1 MGDAEHF
8 ARHCWGRA
16 PLHHHAGDDF
26 ADVLSL
32 GDVDALLT
40 SAVRRP
46 EVRLMRAGQAVDAAA
61 WCTTL
66 RLGGRQVGDVVDPAS
81 VGRALLDGATVV
93 LQSLHRTVPSVG
105 RFASALE
112 GEISHPVQVNAYLTP
127 PGAAGLAPH
136 SDGHDVL
143 AVQLHGSKAWTVD
156 GLGELD
162 LVAGDVLYL
171 PAGTRHAA
179 ATQDHSSLH
188 LTIGIIRTTYRAV
201 LDRLLAGDPDL
212 DIPLPLG
219 FAHPGALPDVERGL
233 TEAIARAT
241 TALGEADPGATAA
254 SEQQRRRPRVRH
266 EGHIA
271 SLVRLDS
278 VDSTSCVRLRPGPAP
293 VVAAE
298 ADGRVRLDLG
308 DRVLHLPPA
317 AVPALEVLLQRAAVP
332 VGALPDLDGAS
343 QLVLARRLVREGM
356 LVITDPLDSA
366 DAQRPRRSGAAGVG
380 VGDGSMR
387 PSPPPP
393 VR

>member
-8 ARHCWGRA
+8 AQHCWGRA
-16 PLHHHAGDDF
+16 PLHHPTGDDF
-26 ADVLSL
+26 ADVLTL
-32 GDVDALLT
+32 ADVDALLT

-46 EVRLMRAGQAVDAAA
+46 EVRLMRAGQAVDAAS

-156 GLGELD
+156 GLGELE

-179 ATQDHSSLH
+179 ATQDRSSLH
-188 LTIGIIRTTYRAV
+188 LTIGVIRTTYRAV

-212 DIPLPLG
+212 DAPLPLG
-219 FAHPGALPDVERGL
+219 FAHRGALPDLERGL
-233 TEAIARAT
+233 TDAIARAT
-241 TALGEADPGATAA
+241 IALGAADAGAVAT
-254 SEQQRRRPRVRH
+254 SEQRRRRPRVRH
-266 EGHIA
+266 EGHLA
-271 SLVRLDS
+271 SLVRSDSLD
-278 VDSTSCVRLRPGPAP
+278 VDTCVQVRSGPTP
-293 VVAAE
+293 TLSE
-298 ADGRVRLDLG
+298 ERDGRVRLDLG
-308 DRVLHLPPA
+308 DRTLHLPTA
-317 AVPALEVLLQRAAVP
+317 AVPALELLLDGAVVA
-332 VGALPDLDGAS
+332 VGALPDLDGES
-343 QLVLARRLVREGM
+343 RLVLARRLVREGM
-356 LVITDPLDSA
+356 LVIVD
-366 DAQRPRRSGAAGVG
+366 RG
-380 VGDGSMR
+380 
-387 PSPPPP
+387 
-393 VR
+393 